1 MYLGRNRGWVPL
13 IISILY
19 VFNCSSQLQLQD
31 PLRINMINLQIN
43 VSLSLFTH
51 FILFFFQFINFV
63 FHPLRWTIGSELPI
77 LINEMVT
84 GFSRFFLV
92 YFLARIPT
100 LLCTAVYM
108 DFRIFVVYSEN
119 MMLQFFKRLFYN
131 LIQESLVD
139 F

>member
-1 MYLGRNRGWVPL
+1 MHLGPNRRWVPL

-19 VFNCSSQLQLQD
+19 VFKIVQVSCNC
-31 PLRINMINLQIN
+31 RINLQIN
-43 VSLSLFTH
+43 VSLLLFTH
-51 FILFFFQFINFV
+51 FILLFQFINFV
-63 FHPLRWTIGSELPI
+63 LHPLRWKIASELPI
-77 LINEMVT
+77 LINEMVN

-100 LLCTAVYM
+100 LLYVHCSIHGFSY
-108 DFRIFVVYSEN
+108 FRIFVVYSQN
-119 MMLQFFKRLFYN
+119 MIFQFFKRLFYN

>member
-1 MYLGRNRGWVPL
+1 MVK
-13 IISILY
+13 
-19 VFNCSSQLQLQD
+19 
-31 PLRINMINLQIN
+31 LQIN

-63 FHPLRWTIGSELPI
+63 LHPLRWKIGSEPPI

-119 MMLQFFKRLFYN
+119 MMLQFLKRVFIIKFKN
-131 LIQESLVD
+131 D
-139 F
+139 FPFSMPD